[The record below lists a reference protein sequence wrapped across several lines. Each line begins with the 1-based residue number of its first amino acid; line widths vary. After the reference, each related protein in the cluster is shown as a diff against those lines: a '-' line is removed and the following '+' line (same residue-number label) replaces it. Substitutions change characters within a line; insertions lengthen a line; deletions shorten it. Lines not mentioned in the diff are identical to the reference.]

1 MPTQDDLQARVV
13 ELEVRYSL
21 LESTVDELGNLL
33 HAATEQIER
42 LRRQLGELQ
51 DNGGV
56 AGGRTPEGPFDETF
70 RD

>member
-1 MPTQDDLQARVV
+1 MTTNHDLQARVV

-21 LESTVDELGNLL
+21 LESTVDELGALL
-33 HAATEQIER
+33 HEATEQIER

-51 DNGGV
+51 DTAGA